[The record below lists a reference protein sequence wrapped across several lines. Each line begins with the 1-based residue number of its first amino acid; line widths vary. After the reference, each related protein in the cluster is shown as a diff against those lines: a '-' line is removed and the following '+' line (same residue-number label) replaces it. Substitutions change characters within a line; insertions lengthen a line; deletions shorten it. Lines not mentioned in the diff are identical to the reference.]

1 MGINGL
7 GFGGFYTNY
16 RAAEIPQVDVETV
29 KKQEEQKLNEQL
41 GLNHEAESTISTSE
55 LNANKKVEEA
65 SEAVD
70 TRSRSANLEDISIS
84 FNKGDDYSYI
94 GSESEIGDLDMQK
107 AISDM
112 RKDKILEDY
121 QYFVGS
127 AQDVQSA
134 FSNDDGKVF
143 LKF

>member
-1 MGINGL
+1 MAINGL
-7 GFGGFYTNY
+7 GYGGFYSSY
-16 RAAEIPQVDVETV
+16 RVTDIPQVDVETV

-41 GLNHEAESTISTSE
+41 GVSTEAQSAVS
-55 LNANKKVEEA
+55 APAGVEAKEDNPA
-65 SEAVD
+65 IAD
-70 TRSRSANLEDISIS
+70 NRSRIANLEDISLN
-84 FNKGDDYSYI
+84 FNQGEDYSYI

-134 FSNDDGKVF
+134 FANDDGKVF